1 MPTARV
7 KSAAEKT
14 VDAYIAS
21 LPADQAEIVA
31 ALRALVRKAA
41 PKATEAIK
49 WAQPVFDSNG
59 PMIFIKAHRQHVN
72 FGFWRGAEMQD
83 PEGLLEGEGERMR
96 HVKLTSLK
104 EARRPALAA
113 FVRQAVRLNAEKGD
127 PTKGK

>member
-1 MPTARV
+1 MPTPRP
-7 KSAAEKT
+7 KPAAEKT
-14 VDAYIAS
+14 VEAYVAG
-21 LPADQAEIVA
+21 LPDDQAAIVM

-96 HVKLTSLK
+96 HVKLTAVK
-104 EARRPALAA
+104 DIRRPALAA
-113 FVRQAVRLNAEKGD
+113 FVREAVRLNADKGD